1 MQDFMNKNDEIR
13 IINLPKI
20 EDDRGNLSF
29 IEEKTTVPLKYTE
42 SYWIYDVPGG
52 ECRGSHAFKEAEE
65 FIVALSG
72 SFDIILND
80 GKEEKKVSLNRS
92 YYGLYI
98 PKLTWRKI
106 ENFSTNSLA
115 LVLSSADYNETD
127 YIRDFNQF
135 LTLSE
140 TMIESTIYNCCVI
153 ELNKI
158 HNGPGILPLFKI
170 SNIFHLK

>member
-1 MQDFMNKNDEIR
+1 MNKNDEIR

-29 IEEKTTVPLKYTE
+29 IEEETLIPFKIKR
-42 SYWIYDVPGG
+42 SYWVYDVPGG
-52 ECRGSHAFKEAEE
+52 ECRGSHAFKYSEE

-72 SFDIILND
+72 SFDIILHD
-80 GKEEKKVSLNRS
+80 GKQERKFSLNRS

-98 PKLTWRKI
+98 PRMTWRKI

-115 LVLSSADYNETD
+115 LILSSGPYNEGD

-135 LTLSE
+135 LTL
-140 TMIESTIYNCCVI
+140 I
-153 ELNKI
+153 K
-158 HNGPGILPLFKI
+158 K
-170 SNIFHLK
+170 